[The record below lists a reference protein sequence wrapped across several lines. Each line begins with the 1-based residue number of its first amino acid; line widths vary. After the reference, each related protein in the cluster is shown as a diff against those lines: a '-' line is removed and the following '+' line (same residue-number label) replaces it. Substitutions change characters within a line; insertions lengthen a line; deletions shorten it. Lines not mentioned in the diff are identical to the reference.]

1 VIKAR
6 FIIES
11 QGKPRSFVDSTL
23 KKHIEN
29 MKGVEGIKV
38 LDTKFEPTE
47 EKDGLFSALADVG
60 VETKTL
66 EDFFGALIG
75 LAPTAVVVEG
85 PAKVEAGLGEIQNIS
100 NDIVQLF
107 HAFASANAEMRMI
120 LEQKK

>member
-1 VIKAR
+1 MIKAR

-38 LDTKFEPTE
+38 CDTKFEPTE
-47 EKDGLFSALADVG
+47 EKDGFFAALADVG
-60 VETKTL
+60 VEAKTL
-66 EDFFGALIG
+66 EHFFGALIG
-75 LAPTAVVVEG
+75 LAPTAVILES
-85 PAKVEAGLGEIQNIS
+85 PAKIEASLGEVQNIS

-107 HAFASANAEMRMI
+107 HAFASANAEMRMR
-120 LEQKK
+120 LGKK